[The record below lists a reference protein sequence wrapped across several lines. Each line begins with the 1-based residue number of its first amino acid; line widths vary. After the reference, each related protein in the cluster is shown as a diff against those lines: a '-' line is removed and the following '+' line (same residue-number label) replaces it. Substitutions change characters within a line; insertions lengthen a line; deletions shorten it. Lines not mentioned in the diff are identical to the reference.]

1 MKRFTRKLAAAS
13 FVALLSVSAVG
24 VTAAPANAA
33 RASTGNGW
41 CC

>member
-33 RASTGNGW
+33 RTGGSGW